1 MNTLEVFGIIFI
13 VVQIAEAVI
22 IYKYRYQVRRLI
34 LDVIRS
40 QQIILP
46 QADYR
51 SRTIEPDELFRQ
63 YVTLNDDTPHKS
75 IVHTTVPHR
84 DSRGRFAKA
93 TA

>member
-13 VVQIAEAVI
+13 VLQIVEAVL

-34 LDVIRS
+34 LDVIRN

-51 SRTIEPDELFRQ
+51 PRTIEPDELFRQ
-63 YVTLNDDTPHKS
+63 YVTLNDTDDYQNMRKNMPQ
-75 IVHTTVPHR
+75 R
-84 DSRGRFAKA
+84 DSRGRFTRA